1 MGPNSLLQNLNNFV
15 PAMEYYTVLQA
26 ERVVQILKS
35 AIKQAHLTIADVDA
49 VIANHLLV
57 YRTTPHSTT
66 GEPPSLLLIGRR
78 LRNRLDLLTTSAEK
92 YVEARQYITMHIEV
106 SASSVPAVLL
116 WLQILEGEENG

>member
-1 MGPNSLLQNLNNFV
+1 M
-15 PAMEYYTVLQA
+15 
-26 ERVVQILKS
+26 KS

-106 SASSVPAVLL
+106 SASSVPAILL

>member
-35 AIKQAHLTIADVDA
+35 AIKQAHLTNADVDT

-106 SASSVPAVLL
+106 SASSVPAILL